1 MRAIHKRFSV
11 VAGFVVLLIVL
22 AVNTLI
28 TRRQLGTQVEE
39 HEWVV
44 HTEQVVLEVR
54 QIEALLRDAE
64 TGQRGFLYTG
74 DAKYLAP
81 YDLAAGQVDSHIQ
94 KLAELTT
101 DNPSQQPRIA
111 LLRKLAHDKL
121 NELGLTITLYR
132 SGQAEEARRVVLSN
146 AGLSMMEDIQAVVNQ
161 MVEAET
167 SLLAERSEAYR
178 KSVRDTVISIYLT
191 SIVAVVGLLLLAYYI
206 LHEMDL
212 RERHAAQ
219 MREREQWFR
228 VTLTSVG
235 DGVVA
240 TDDQGYVTFL
250 NPVAEGLI
258 GATLAELRG
267 QPIQQAFPIFN
278 EYTRQPIENPV
289 RKVMESGRIIG
300 LANHTVLRKR
310 DGTLIPIEDSAAP
323 IRDDQDRLVGV
334 VLVFR
339 DATHDRK
346 SQEVLRK
353 TEKLAAAARL
363 AATVAHEINNPLEA
377 VGNLI
382 YLAKAT
388 AGLPEVATRHLT
400 IAESELE
407 RVSHITRQ
415 TLGFYHE
422 SNAPDRV
429 EVPALVESVLKL
441 YANKLRSKNIVV
453 ECDLGECPPIQGWP
467 GELKQLI
474 SNLVSNAADAVS
486 ANGTLNVKL
495 SCVENPD
502 GNHVQLIIADDG
514 HGIAAEHM
522 SRIFEPFFTTKKDV
536 GTGLGLWV
544 AREIAERHGGTI
556 EVESRTDPVSHGTVF
571 TVLLACSAHLQSHAA
586 EMA

>member
-1 MRAIHKRFSV
+1 MRAIYKRFSV
-11 VAGFVVLLIVL
+11 LAGFVTLLVVL
-22 AVNTLI
+22 AVNTLV
-28 TRRQLGTQVEE
+28 TRREVAAQVEE
-39 HEWVV
+39 HSWVV
-44 HTEQVVLEVR
+44 NTEQVVLEFR
-54 QIEALLRDAE
+54 QIESLLRDAE

-81 YDLAAGQVDSHIQ
+81 YDLAAGQVDSQIQ
-94 KLAELTT
+94 KLAQLTA
-101 DNPSQQPRIA
+101 DNPRQQPRIA

-121 NELGLTITLYR
+121 NELGLTISLYR
-132 SGQAEEARRVVLSN
+132 SGQAEEARKVVLSN

-191 SIVAVVGLLLLAYYI
+191 SLVAVVGLLLLAYYI
-206 LHEMDL
+206 LHEMEL

-219 MREREQWFR
+219 LREREEWFR

-240 TDDQGYVTFL
+240 TDELGQVTFL

-258 GATLAELRG
+258 GAKLADLQGR
-267 QPIQQAFPIFN
+267 PIREAFPIFN
-278 EYTRQPIENPV
+278 EYTREPVENPV
-289 RKVMESGRIIG
+289 QKVVESGRIIG
-300 LANHTVLRKR
+300 LANHTVLKKR

-323 IRDDQDRLVGV
+323 IRDDRDRLVGV

-339 DATHDRK
+339 DATNDRK

-388 AGLPEVATRHLT
+388 AGMPEVATQHLT
-400 IAESELE
+400 LAESELE

-422 SNAPDRV
+422 TNAPDRV
-429 EVPALVESVLKL
+429 EVSALVESVLKL
-441 YANKLRSKNIVV
+441 YANKLRSKHIVV
-453 ECDLGECPPIQGWP
+453 DCDLGECPPIQGWP

-474 SNLVSNAADAVS
+474 SNLISNAADAVS
-486 ANGTLNVKL
+486 ANGTLKVKL
-495 SCVENPD
+495 SCVQNHD
-502 GNHVQLIIADDG
+502 GNQVQLVIEDDG
-514 HGIAAEHM
+514 PGIAKEHI

-544 AREIAERHGGTI
+544 AREIAERHGGAI
-556 EVESRTDPVSHGTVF
+556 EVQSHTGPLAHGTVF
-571 TVLLACSAHLQSHAA
+571 TVLLACTVDLQSQAVETA
-586 EMA
+586 

>member
-1 MRAIHKRFSV
+1 MRAIYKRFSV
-11 VAGFVVLLIVL
+11 LAGFVTLLIVL
-22 AVNTLI
+22 AVNTLV
-28 TRRQLGTQVEE
+28 TRREVAAQVEE
-39 HEWVV
+39 HSWVV
-44 HTEQVVLEVR
+44 NTEQVVLEFR
-54 QIEALLRDAE
+54 QIESLLRDAE

-81 YDLAAGQVDSHIQ
+81 YDLAAGQVDAQIQ
-94 KLAELTT
+94 KLAQLTA
-101 DNPSQQPRIA
+101 DNPRQQPRIA

-121 NELGLTITLYR
+121 NELGLTISLFR
-132 SGQAEEARRVVLSN
+132 SGQAEEARKVVLSN
-146 AGLSMMEDIQAVVNQ
+146 AGLSMMEDIQAVVDQ

-206 LHEMDL
+206 LHEMEL

-219 MREREQWFR
+219 LREREEWFR

-240 TDDQGYVTFL
+240 TDDLGQVTFL
-250 NPVAEGLI
+250 NPVAEALI
-258 GATLAELRG
+258 GAKLAELQGR
-267 QPIQQAFPIFN
+267 PIREAFPIFN
-278 EYTRQPIENPV
+278 EYTREPVENPV
-289 RKVMESGRIIG
+289 QKVMESGRIIG
-300 LANHTVLRKR
+300 LANHTVLKKR
-310 DGTLIPIEDSAAP
+310 DGTMIPIEDSAAP
-323 IRDDQDRLVGV
+323 IRDDRDRLVGV

-339 DATHDRK
+339 DATNDRK

-388 AGLPEVATRHLT
+388 AGMPEVATQHLT
-400 IAESELE
+400 LAESELE

-422 SNAPDRV
+422 TNAPDRV

-441 YANKLRSKNIVV
+441 YANKFRSKHIVV
-453 ECDLGECPPIQGWP
+453 ACDLGECPPIQGWP

-474 SNLVSNAADAVS
+474 SNLISNAADAVS
-486 ANGTLNVKL
+486 ANGTLKVKL
-495 SCVENPD
+495 SCVQNHD
-502 GNHVQLIIADDG
+502 GNQVQLVIEDDG
-514 HGIAAEHM
+514 PGIAKEHI

-544 AREIAERHGGTI
+544 AREIAERHGGAI
-556 EVESRTDPVSHGTVF
+556 QVQSRTDPTSHGTVF
-571 TVLLACSAHLQSHAA
+571 TVLLACTADLQSQAA
-586 EMA
+586 ETA

>member
-1 MRAIHKRFSV
+1 MRATYKRFSV
-11 VAGFVVLLIVL
+11 ISGFVILLIVL

-28 TRRQLGTQVEE
+28 TRHKVGEQIEE
-39 HEWVV
+39 HAWVV
-44 HTEQVVLEVR
+44 HTEQVVLELR
-54 QIEALLRDAE
+54 QIESLLRDAE

-74 DAKYLAP
+74 DPKYLAP
-81 YDLAAGQVDSHIQ
+81 YGLAAGQVDSHIQ
-94 KLAELTT
+94 KLAELTA
-101 DNPSQQPRIA
+101 DNPRQQPRIA

-121 NELGLTITLYR
+121 NELALTVSLYR
-132 SGQAEEARRVVLSN
+132 SGRPEEARKVVLSD
-146 AGLSMMEDIQAVVNQ
+146 AGLSMMEDIQAMVNQ
-161 MVEAET
+161 MVQEET
-167 SLLAERSEAYR
+167 SLLAKRTQSYR
-178 KSVRDTVISIYLT
+178 RSVRTAIASIYLT
-191 SIVAVVGLLLLAYYI
+191 SILAAIGLLLLAYYI
-206 LHEMDL
+206 LREMDL
-212 RERHAAQ
+212 RERHAAR

-240 TDDQGYVTFL
+240 TDERGCVTFL

-258 GATLAELRG
+258 GAKLAEVQGRPV
-267 QPIQQAFPIFN
+267 QEAFPIFN
-278 EYTRQPIENPV
+278 EYTRQPAENPV

-300 LANHTVLRKR
+300 LANHTVLQKR

-323 IRDDQDRLVGV
+323 IRDDNDRLVGV

-339 DATHDRK
+339 DATYDRK

-388 AGLPEVATRHLT
+388 AGMPAAATQQLT
-400 IAESELE
+400 LAESELE

-422 SNAPDRV
+422 TNAPDRV
-429 EVPALVESVLKL
+429 EVPVLVESVLKL
-441 YANKLRSKNIVV
+441 YANKFRSKNIAV

-486 ANGTLNVKL
+486 ANGTLKVKL
-495 SCVENPD
+495 SCIENAD
-502 GNHVQLIIADDG
+502 GSQVQLIIEDDG
-514 HGIAAEHM
+514 PGIAAEHM
-522 SRIFEPFFTTKKDV
+522 DRIFEPFFTTKKDV

-544 AREIAERHGGTI
+544 AREIAERHGGDI
-556 EVESRTDPVSHGTVF
+556 HVQSRTGASGHGTVF
-571 TVLLACSAHLQSHAA
+571 TVLLSCTGYFQNQAA
-586 EMA
+586 ETA